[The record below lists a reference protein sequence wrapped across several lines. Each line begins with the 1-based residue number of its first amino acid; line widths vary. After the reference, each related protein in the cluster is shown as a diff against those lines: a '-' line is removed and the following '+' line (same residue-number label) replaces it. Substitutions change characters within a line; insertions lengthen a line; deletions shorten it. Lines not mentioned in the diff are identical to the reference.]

1 MPVPQISA
9 GISRRLN
16 DHDWPGN
23 VRELGH
29 FAERVVL
36 GLETEPADAPAL
48 QSALPASGTLPERM
62 DEIEARIIR
71 ETLEQSNGDVA
82 ETIAT
87 LGIARKTFYD
97 KLQRHGINRADYV
110 KSGAA

>member
-1 MPVPQISA
+1 M
-9 GISRRLN
+9 
-16 DHDWPGN
+16 
-23 VRELGH
+23 RELGH

-36 GLETEPADAPAL
+36 GLEMDAATTTVS
-48 QSALPASGTLPERM
+48 QSSVPASGTLPERM
-62 DEIEARIIR
+62 DEMEAQIIR
-71 ETLEQSNGDVA
+71 ETLVQSNGDVA

-110 KSGAA
+110 KNGAA